1 MYVNTRPIQD
11 KIIKKALMDAY
22 HRQIAPGE
30 YPFAFIMVQSTPG
43 MVDVNVHPRKLEV
56 KFADPGKIYDII
68 FRTVQSTLSEHK
80 TSYVGSIGEQQEQK
94 EES

>member
-30 YPFAFIMVQSTPG
+30 YPFAFVNIQSAPG

-56 KFADPGKIYDII
+56 KFIDPGKIYDVM
-68 FRTVQSTLSEHK
+68 FRAVQ
-80 TSYVGSIGEQQEQK
+80 
-94 EES
+94 

>member
-1 MYVNTRPIQD
+1 
-11 KIIKKALMDAY
+11 MDAY

-30 YPFAFIMVQSTPG
+30 YPFALLMIESKPG

-68 FRTVQSTLSEHK
+68 FHSVQKTLGENKVAST
-80 TSYVGSIGEQQEQK
+80 
-94 EES
+94 